1 MPCCHVAVPKCHIAF
16 AAIVMVCG
24 STLLLSAGHWPVEPD
39 SPEACFSNKVTA
51 SVHILPAMQALLP
64 AMLNGPGLTPRRP
77 GQSQSDTSGILA
89 DSSVDSSS
97 APVSFCDQL
106 QPAICTIGPVNSWTA
121 KPSAD
126 ASNQPVNCICTMAS
140 AFDKYLQL
148 PSNTRPHYHYMAH
161 NISNFGHTCSSQ

>member
-1 MPCCHVAVPKCHIAF
+1 MSHCICCHCHGMWVKSVALCR
-16 AAIVMVCG
+16 
-24 STLLLSAGHWPVEPD
+24 TLAHGTRQSRSL
-39 SPEACFSNKVTA
+39 FSNKVTA
-51 SVHILPAMQALLP
+51 SVHILLAMQALLP
-64 AMLNGPGLTPRRP
+64 AMLNSPGLTPRRP
-77 GQSQSDTSGILA
+77 CQSQSDTSGSLA

-140 AFDKYLQL
+140 AFDKYSQL
-148 PSNTRPHYHYMAH
+148 PSNTRPHFYYMAH
-161 NISNFGHTCSSQ
+161 NISNSGHTCSSQ